1 MSETTHPASNHPD
14 YCKPHIIN
22 ISIYEKS
29 SNYLLPSSVITQSLP
44 LPREYEVKLKTVKQ
58 QLLQLKEIE
67 FWFRSNMKIVILCMF
82 LFNRYFVV
90 CNMNI
95 VIVGQWVYW
104 CDFSWLRDEQVYA

>member
-44 LPREYEVKLKTVKQ
+44 LPREYEVKLKTVQQ

-67 FWFRSNMKIVILCMF
+67 F
-82 LFNRYFVV
+82 
-90 CNMNI
+90 
-95 VIVGQWVYW
+95 
-104 CDFSWLRDEQVYA
+104 